1 MKSSMNHSILNKLLQ
16 MTFYQKNNKGASIT
30 MANSLVSIQIIP
42 TLENSSESYAYVDAA
57 IAVIEESG
65 VKYQVNPL
73 ETTME
78 GELSELLDVVQA
90 MNEKMVSMGAINV
103 ISQVKI
109 VYQPDGITA
118 ETLTE
123 KYR

>member
-1 MKSSMNHSILNKLLQ
+1 
-16 MTFYQKNNKGASIT
+16 

-42 TLENSSESYAYVDAA
+42 KTQNGESVLPYVDEA
-57 IAVIEESG
+57 IAVIANSG
-65 VKYQVNPL
+65 VKYEVHPL

-78 GELSELLDVVQA
+78 GELEELIRIISE
-90 MNEKMVSMGAINV
+90 MNQRMVEMGSINV

-109 VYQPDGITA
+109 LYQPDGISMGQ
-118 ETLTE
+118 LTE